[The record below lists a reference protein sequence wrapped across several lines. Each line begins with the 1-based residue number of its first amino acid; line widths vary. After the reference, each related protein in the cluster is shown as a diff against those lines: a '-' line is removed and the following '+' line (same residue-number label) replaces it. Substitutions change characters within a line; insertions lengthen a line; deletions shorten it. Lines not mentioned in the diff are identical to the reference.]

1 MQIIHLDD
9 SDDIISICDRLTWAE
24 TQQALLVLPE
34 GGGVLR
40 EGLDLVR
47 LRRFADRQRLEL
59 GLVTPDVPI
68 TRQARAI
75 GLPVFPS
82 VDVAETSRRGWWR
95 GRKRRERVG
104 LPTVGDGGW
113 EEMLET
119 PTSLVQRPYPPLDP
133 ADRQEMN
140 RRLSPKSTLRLW
152 LVRYA
157 AIFLFCL
164 TLAILYAAFTY
175 AVPSATI
182 ILQPETETVQV
193 ERPVIAD
200 PAVEAVDY
208 ALNTVPA
215 RLLTTTES
223 WQTSV
228 ATTGVVALPDASAR
242 GMVLF
247 VNQLAQA
254 VTIPAGT
261 RVSTSDGSN
270 VAFQTLEDVTLGEAV
285 GSTAE
290 VEVIAEVPGPQGN
303 VVANLVNRVQGALDL
318 QVEVRNLEPMSGGAV
333 RETAA
338 VSLEDKERLRAQAL
352 QFLEAVA
359 LANMEAQLTER
370 EFLSKDAVRV
380 VNILDETFSHDVGE
394 QTAELTLVMR
404 AELVGTAVDTT
415 VASGLAFDS
424 LGQVVPAGFTLVP
437 DSIRFS
443 SGEVVAVDEAGRVT
457 FSMIGEGVVAA
468 NLALDDPITAVTGQS
483 PEMAAAYLYQ
493 NLPLRAVPTL
503 DIWPLWFDRVPYLT
517 ERIQTEIEP

>member
-9 SDDIISICDRLTWAE
+9 SDDIISICDRLTWAGE
-24 TQQALLVLPE
+24 QQALLVLPE
-34 GGGVLR
+34 DGGVLR

-47 LRRFADRQRLEL
+47 LRRFADRQRLDV

-68 TRQARAI
+68 SRQAQAI

-82 VDVAETSRRGWWR
+82 VEIAETSRRGWWR
-95 GRKRRERVG
+95 GRKRSERVG
-104 LPTVGDGGW
+104 LPTVGVGEW
-113 EEMLET
+113 EEFFQE
-119 PTSLVQRPYPPLDP
+119 RPYPTLDS
-133 ADRQEMN
+133 ADRQEVN
-140 RRLSPKSTLRLW
+140 RRLAPKSTLRLW
-152 LVRYA
+152 LVRYL
-157 AIFLFCL
+157 AIALFCL
-164 TLAILYAAFTY
+164 TLAILYVAFTY
-175 AVPSATI
+175 AVPGATI

-193 ERPVIAD
+193 ERAVIAD
-200 PAVEAVDY
+200 PAVETVDY

-228 ATTGVVALPDASAR
+228 ATTGSVELPDAPAR
-242 GMVLF
+242 GTVLF
-247 VNQLAQA
+247 ANQLPQS

-261 RVSTSDGSN
+261 RVGTSDGSN
-270 VAFQTLEDVTLGEAV
+270 ITFQTLEEVVLAEAV

-290 VEVIAEVPGPQGN
+290 VEVIAEEPGPQGN
-303 VVANLVNRVQGALDL
+303 VAANLVNRVQGPLDL
-318 QVEVRNLEPMSGGAV
+318 QVEVRNLEEMTGGVV

-338 VSLEDKERLRAQAL
+338 VSIEDQERLRAQAL
-352 QFLEAVA
+352 QFLQAVA

-370 EFLSKDAVRV
+370 EFISKDTVRV
-380 VNILDETFSHDVGE
+380 VTILDETFSHDVGE
-394 QTAELTLVMR
+394 QTAELTLVLR
-404 AELVGTAVDTT
+404 AELQGTAVDTT

-424 LGQVVPAGFTLVP
+424 LGQAVPDGFTLVP

-443 SGEVVAVDEAGRVT
+443 SGNVVAVDESGRVT

-468 NLALDDPITAVTGQS
+468 NLALDGPITAVTGQS
-483 PEMAAAYLYQ
+483 PETAAAYLYQ

-517 ERIQTEIEP
+517 TRIQTEIEP

>member
-24 TQQALLVLPE
+24 AQQALLVLPE
-34 GGGVLR
+34 DGGVLR

-47 LRRFADRQRLEL
+47 LRRFADRQRLEV

-82 VDVAETSRRGWWR
+82 VDLAESNRRGWWR
-95 GRKRRERVG
+95 GRKRSERVG
-104 LPTVGDGGW
+104 LPTVGDGAW
-113 EEMLET
+113 EEILEE
-119 PTSLVQRPYPPLDP
+119 RPYPALDP

-152 LVRYA
+152 LLRYA
-157 AIFLFCL
+157 AIFLFCI

-175 AVPSATI
+175 AVPGATI
-182 ILQPETETVQV
+182 ILQPETETIRV
-193 ERPVIAD
+193 ERAVIAD
-200 PAVEAVDY
+200 PAVAAVNY
-208 ALNTVPA
+208 SLNTVPA

-228 ATTGVVALPDASAR
+228 ATTGSVELPDAPAR
-242 GMVLF
+242 GTVLF
-247 VNQLAQA
+247 VNQLAQG

-270 VAFQTLEDVTLGEAV
+270 VTFQTVAEVVLAEAV

-290 VEVIAEVPGPQGN
+290 VEVIAEEPGPQGN
-303 VVANLVNRVQGALDL
+303 VAANLVNRVQGSLAL
-318 QVEVRNLEPMSGGAV
+318 QVEVRNLEPMEGGAL

-338 VSLEDKERLRAQAL
+338 VSAEDQERLRAQAL
-352 QFLEAVA
+352 QFLQAVA
-359 LANMEAQLTER
+359 LANMEAELTER
-370 EFLSKDAVRV
+370 EFISKDTVRV
-380 VNILDETFSHDVGE
+380 VTILDETFSHDVGE

-404 AELVGTAVDTT
+404 AELQGTAVNTT

-424 LGQVVPAGFTLVP
+424 LGQAVPAGFTLVP

-443 SGEVVAVDEAGRVT
+443 SGNVVAVDESGRVT
-457 FSMIGEGVVAA
+457 FSMIGEGIVAA
-468 NLALDDPITAVTGQS
+468 NLALDGPITAVTGQN
-483 PEMAAAYLYQ
+483 PETAASYLYQ
-493 NLPLRAVPTL
+493 QLPLRAVPTL
-503 DIWPLWFDRVPYLT
+503 NIWPVWFDRVPYLAT
-517 ERIQTEIEP
+517 RIQTEIEP